1 VKYWKAGLPTISR
14 KPVGVRATF
23 QRLIPTGEQ
32 SGLLTHIAATESV
45 SLCAR
50 MKADGVSGTGIGD
63 SLLAASLFD
72 KQARFFAHSPPMKTT
87 VILAFLSLIYIRLL
101 PQAQAANISN
111 PADGQ
116 LVRPAELDQEAS
128 GTGRQETHKI
138 ARLRN
143 EIIALD
149 ASLITYMSQAESSI
163 GNDVELLHASIL
175 AANLETVDTAAAYIE
190 AKSLIAD
197 FDTLRQHA
205 IADLTLLSD
214 YTAPDVPPTALAG
227 ASTTDPETVL
237 ASTYQDFN
245 ITFRDL
251 SVIIGARA
259 LDVQKKLEALA
270 AKSEAI
276 NVTETIEIQ
285 MSANHLSQV
294 SEMATSIMSAAKTS
308 ISSIARNL

>member
-1 VKYWKAGLPTISR
+1 
-14 KPVGVRATF
+14 
-23 QRLIPTGEQ
+23 
-32 SGLLTHIAATESV
+32 
-45 SLCAR
+45 
-50 MKADGVSGTGIGD
+50 
-63 SLLAASLFD
+63 
-72 KQARFFAHSPPMKTT
+72 MKTT

-205 IADLTLLSD
+205 IADLTLPSD